1 MTLTTPFTELEAVN
15 EMLASIGQAPVNT
28 LANTGIGDVNIARS
42 ELAKATRFVQ
52 LQGFAFNTD
61 KGYVFQ
67 PQAGTNLIPAPS
79 GMLRFDPCDRTR
91 NISVRTHSS
100 GQLVLWDADALSF
113 EFSEPFTGT
122 IVWGFGFENL
132 PESARAY
139 IAIAAAR
146 KFQIRFV
153 GSRELDLFNAE
164 DEKRAWALLQRDER
178 AVSDTNLFRKS
189 PSLARAYNR
198 SRWMRTP

>member
-15 EMLASIGQAPVNT
+15 EMLASIGQAPVNSLT
-28 LANTGIGDVNIARS
+28 NTGISDVNIARS

-61 KGYVFQ
+61 EGYVFQ
-67 PQAGTNLIPAPS
+67 PNASNLIPVPP
-79 GMLRFDPCDRTR
+79 GMLRFDPCDRSR
-91 NISVRTHSS
+91 NITVRTHSS
-100 GQLVLWDADALSF
+100 GQSVLWDADALSF

-122 IVWGFGFENL
+122 IVWGFGFEDL

-139 IAIAAAR
+139 IAISAAR
-146 KFQIRFV
+146 KFQVRFI
-153 GSRELDLFNAE
+153 GSRELDQFNAE
-164 DEKRAWALLQRDER
+164 DERRAWALLQRDER
-178 AVSDTNLFRKS
+178 AVRDTNLFRKS

-198 SRWMRTP
+198 SRWAPTP